1 VPFSTS
7 LSVSPQ
13 PFLLSLESIIRSWRR
28 AKALDHLSTY
38 EPEYLCLYNLTGLV
52 NFILHGFGCR
62 SVVKDGS
69 PSTWSSP
76 STTFFS
82 SLNLC
87 VCSSGVVSKTS
98 CPGASCLVKKQSL
111 SGGTEHGVLAM
122 AVTTVLSEVETTGTL
137 LSLQLMQI
145 GDPSN
150 VEHRAQES
158 LASQI
163 VDEPNVDSIPEKEI
177 VRRQRIAQSNKGK
190 VPWNKGRRHPP
201 ETIARIR
208 EKTQEAM
215 NKPQVLSLSLFFPFS
230 LRGSQPENPL
240 QCS

>member
-1 VPFSTS
+1 
-7 LSVSPQ
+7 
-13 PFLLSLESIIRSWRR
+13 
-28 AKALDHLSTY
+28 
-38 EPEYLCLYNLTGLV
+38 
-52 NFILHGFGCR
+52 
-62 SVVKDGS
+62 VKNGS

-76 STTFFS
+76 STTSSS

-87 VCSSGVVSKTS
+87 VCSSGVVSKKS

-137 LSLQLMQI
+137 LSLQLTQI

-230 LRGSQPENPL
+230 LHGSQPENPL

>member
-1 VPFSTS
+1 MFSPYIRQSFFSLQKVVPFSTS

-38 EPEYLCLYNLTGLV
+38 APEYLCLYNLTGLV

-62 SVVKDGS
+62 SLVKDGS

-76 STTFFS
+76 STTSFS

-87 VCSSGVVSKTS
+87 LCSSGVVSKKS

-177 VRRQRIAQSNKGK
+177 VRRQRIAQSNKGR

-201 ETIARIR
+201 GI
-208 EKTQEAM
+208 
-215 NKPQVLSLSLFFPFS
+215 LCFFFICGNEVDTLHFPWFW
-230 LRGSQPENPL
+230 
-240 QCS
+240 